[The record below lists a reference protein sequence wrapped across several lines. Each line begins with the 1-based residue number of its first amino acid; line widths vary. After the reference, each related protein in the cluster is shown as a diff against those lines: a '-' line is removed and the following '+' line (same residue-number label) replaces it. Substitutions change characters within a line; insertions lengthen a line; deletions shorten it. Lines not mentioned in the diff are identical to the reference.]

1 MGMGMMP
8 AAVDLRPLSVAV
20 TAVNVVLCAALLIFW
35 RTQKTYPGFGCWA
48 ACQGVVFSAYLLLS
62 LRGAVPDLFSVVLLN
77 GLMAVG
83 AALRSKAT
91 LLFFDRPRS
100 RLPDLAA
107 IPLAPAGAAWFL
119 YVDEAPEL
127 RLLVTSAVIAFILV
141 RAAAALVPAVR
152 AHGAAPAVA
161 AAFLVS
167 FPAVM
172 LLRVAAWIA
181 SPASRAIFASTAA
194 NEAFFLFL
202 LLYDVSITIFF
213 LMLNARR
220 LAGDLMSAQ
229 GALER
234 LAVTDP
240 LTGLPNRR
248 SFDERLGR
256 EWRRQARSRQ
266 PLSLLVVDIDL
277 FKPYNDRYGHQAGD
291 ACLVRVAAAMREA
304 LREGVD
310 VLARFGGEEF
320 VALLPESDPQDAAIV
335 AERLRRA
342 AESLRI
348 THSASDVAPVV
359 TVSVGWASATPDA
372 DDLGAVALFAE
383 ADAALYRAKQ
393 RGRNRVATAEAVP
406 AAAF

>member
-1 MGMGMMP
+1 MGMMP
-8 AAVDLRPLSVAV
+8 AAVDLRPLGVAV

-35 RTQKTYPGFGCWA
+35 RTQKTYIGFGYWV
-48 ACQGVVFSAYLLLS
+48 ACQGVVLSAYLLLS
-62 LRGAVPDLFSVVLLN
+62 LRGAIPDLFSVVLLN
-77 GLMAVG
+77 GLIAAA

-91 LLFFDRPRS
+91 LLFFGRPRS
-100 RLPDLAA
+100 HLPDLAA

-119 YVDEAPEL
+119 YANDAPEM
-127 RLLVTSAVIAFILV
+127 RLLVTSAVTGFILA
-141 RAAAALVPAVR
+141 RAAAALLPAARTQGAPPAVT
-152 AHGAAPAVA
+152 
-161 AAFLVS
+161 AAFLLS

-172 LLRVAAWIA
+172 LLRVALWIV
-181 SPASRAIFASTAA
+181 SPASRAVFASTAP
-194 NEAFFLFL
+194 NEAIFLFL

-220 LAGDLMSAQ
+220 LADDLIAAQ

-234 LAVTDP
+234 LALTDA

-248 SFDERLGR
+248 GFDERLGR

-277 FKPYNDRYGHQAGD
+277 FKPYNDLYGHQAGD

-320 VALLPESDPQDAAIV
+320 VALLPESGAEDAATV

-342 AESLRI
+342 VEALDVA
-348 THSASDVAPVV
+348 HNASSVAPVV

-393 RGRNRVATAEAVP
+393 GGRNRVATTEAVP
-406 AAAF
+406 AAAL